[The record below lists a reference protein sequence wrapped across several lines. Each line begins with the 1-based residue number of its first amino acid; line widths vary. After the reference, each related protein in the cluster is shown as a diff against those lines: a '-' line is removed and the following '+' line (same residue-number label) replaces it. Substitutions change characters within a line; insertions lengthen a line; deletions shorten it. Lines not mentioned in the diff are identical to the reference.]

1 VNNKLSKKGTY
12 GALSG
17 NKETKGVETLLGDP
31 KRAIIK
37 LSLPMIAAMSV
48 QTIYNLVD
56 AIWVSGIGADAL
68 AAIGF
73 VYPFFFLA
81 MGLSNGLGVGAGSAI
96 SRRIGARDK
105 PGADNVAVHTI
116 VIMLLFAVAFTIPF
130 FVLAHDI
137 FALIGA
143 GKTTGMAV
151 AYGRVIFAGSIFIFF
166 TNVANSI
173 LRGEGDARRAMY
185 AMALGA
191 GLNIVLD
198 PIFIYYF
205 GLGVAGA
212 AWATVISLGVSSII
226 MLNWFLFK
234 RDTYVSFSFSDFKW
248 SKEIIMD
255 IFRVGLPSSVMMI
268 SMSFMM
274 LIVNAIIVMV
284 TAGNTD
290 GVAIYSTG
298 WRVVSIAVLP
308 TMGIATALVP
318 VSGAA
323 FGARSFEKVSIA
335 HLYAVKLGFLM
346 ETVIAV
352 ATFIFAPQIAAVF
365 THAEEAARIA
375 PGLTTFLRIISFYHP
390 TISFGMLSSSL
401 FQGTGKGM
409 NALIVTILRTLI
421 LTPLFTVVF
430 GFNLGLG
437 LVGVW
442 WGLVAANTAGVA
454 VAFAWAR
461 LYIRGLKAAETT
473 RLTQE
478 A

>member
-1 VNNKLSKKGTY
+1 MNNKLSKKGTY
-12 GALSG
+12 GALSR

-143 GKTTGMAV
+143 GKTTGMTV

-173 LRGEGDARRAMY
+173 LRSEGDARRAMY

-212 AWATVISLGVSSII
+212 AWATLISLAVSSII

-274 LIVNAIIVMV
+274 LIMNLIIVMV
-284 TAGNTD
+284 GNTD

-409 NALIVTILRTLI
+409 NALMVTILRTLI

-430 GFNLGLG
+430 GFSLGLG
-437 LVGVW
+437 LVGIW

-454 VAFAWAR
+454 VAFSWAR
-461 LYIRGLKAAETT
+461 LYIRKLMKTAMH
-473 RLTQE
+473 
-478 A
+478 